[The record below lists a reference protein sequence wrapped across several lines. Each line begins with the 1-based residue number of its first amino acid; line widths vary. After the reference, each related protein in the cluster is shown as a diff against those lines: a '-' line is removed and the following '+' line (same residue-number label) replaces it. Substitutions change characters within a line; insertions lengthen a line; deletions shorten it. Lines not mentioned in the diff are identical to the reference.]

1 MQTTSHSKRCQ
12 RGQAIIEYVM
22 VTLLC
27 VLVLIVATDES
38 PVIGDVKTAIKGFF
52 QAFSYAISITPL

>member
-1 MQTTSHSKRCQ
+1 MPTTSHAKQ
-12 RGQAIIEYVM
+12 QGQAIIEYIL

-27 VLVLIVATDES
+27 VVVLIVATDNG
-38 PVIGDVKTAIKGFF
+38 PVIGAVKAALKNFF

>member
-1 MQTTSHSKRCQ
+1 MQTTARSKQ

-27 VLVLIVATDES
+27 VVVLMISTDNG
-38 PVIGDVKTAIKGFF
+38 PVIGAVKSAIKGFF
-52 QAFSYAISITPL
+52 KAFSYAISITPQ